1 MSRLATGFLV
11 CLTLVLL
18 TACQADSVAVPVS
31 AEQVTPLLPGMQ
43 APAFSVRDPGGK
55 LWRFDPARRPAPL
68 VLSFYRGGWCPYC
81 SRQLSSLRH
90 AESTLNAM
98 GYDVVF
104 LSADRPEVLQ
114 ESLGE
119 PELGYRLYSDND
131 LVVARLFGIAF
142 QVDEATL
149 KRYRDK
155 DIDLEAASGRDHHWL
170 PVPATFVIGT
180 DGMIKFSYVNP
191 NYKERLH
198 PELLVT
204 AARLALQAD
213 EGL

>member
-1 MSRLATGFLV
+1 MFRLVTVFLIA
-11 CLTLVLL
+11 LSIGLL
-18 TACQADSVAVPVS
+18 SACQADTPQVPQS
-31 AEQVTPLLPGMQ
+31 AEQVTPLLTGIE
-43 APAFSVRDPGGK
+43 APAFSVEDPEGRM
-55 LWRFDPARRPAPL
+55 WHFDPADRSAPL
-68 VLSFYRGGWCPYC
+68 ILSFYRGGWCPYC

-90 AESTLNAM
+90 AEAALLEM
-98 GYDVVF
+98 GYEVVF
-104 LSADRPEVLQ
+104 LSADRPEVLR

-119 PELGYRLYSDND
+119 PGVNYRLYSDND
-131 LVVARLFGIAF
+131 LVVARRFGIAF
-142 QVDEATL
+142 QVDEGTL

-170 PVPATFVIGT
+170 PVPATFIIGT
-180 DGMIKFSYVNP
+180 DGVIKFSYVNP

-198 PELLVT
+198 PELLLT